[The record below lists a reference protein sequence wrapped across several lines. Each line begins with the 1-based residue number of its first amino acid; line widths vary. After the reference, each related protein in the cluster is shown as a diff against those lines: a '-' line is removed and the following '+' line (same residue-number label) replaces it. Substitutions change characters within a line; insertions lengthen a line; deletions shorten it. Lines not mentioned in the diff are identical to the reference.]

1 LKVREQETL
10 DAFSRLMDKKRQLVK
25 LVQESVNRTKAP
37 VDISLSEELDELRRI
52 ITGQESKI
60 QHLRMEI
67 SKKGTPFSTQD
78 WQESR
83 MTRAPSASRTR
94 LNKWRRRSK

>member
-1 LKVREQETL
+1 ME
-10 DAFSRLMDKKRQLVK
+10 KKRQLVK
-25 LVQESVNRTKAP
+25 LVQESVNRSKAP

-67 SKKGTPFSTQD
+67 SKKG
-78 WQESR
+78 R
-83 MTRAPSASRTR
+83 
-94 LNKWRRRSK
+94 